1 MKKSCYGLIID
12 SANMESLEHEFKKL
26 DVSRP
31 NQRKDESKSAES
43 SNENA
48 PAAAESLLPLD
59 HFIQDLDERKGK
71 LPCQCKEV
79 TDIQT
84 SVENF
89 LKVLLLDI
97 EKDFP
102 FFKTTLINSGSFYE
116 GTKVGKPDEFDY
128 FVQLDNFSQPEDI
141 RFEELAHSVVTVI
154 PSESAFEKL
163 LKVNPSLCSFDWR
176 EKIKRPFF
184 GALHSKL
191 ARGFEAFDLQVL
203 SDTTRRHGPAYTLHL
218 KWTGGKLYK
227 GLNIAV
233 DLVLAVKINSHS
245 STMEVD
251 FESQAGRVVPSLL
264 DTLPYY
270 FAVSG
275 YKEYPVS
282 SSSNLFKEFKEE
294 QEKRSLGFPVSESK
308 ISLRISLKE
317 FHCLL
322 RISQSS
328 LEQSLFR
335 DHFGPDGGPSVCLRV
350 LKVLRDMTRPFGQFW
365 YCLSLYIFNKRKSID
380 ENVLDFIDID
390 KKINNNL
397 VRHTKLHSPCGVTE
411 PDMESSKYISS
422 YTLKTLTLFE
432 WSTNP
437 EEKQWTGSNLTQR
450 IVNIFTGLLDLLK
463 QNKGIRSFWYED
475 YNVLPADGES
485 DVLLSDAI
493 NRVTIILKC
502 ISSSRNA
509 SKYCFKN
516 CVQTLKDFVK
526 LARRKTKLTRF
537 LHSSLEGNFGD
548 KIREVLEE
556 SVGKTKKKGSPHI
569 PKGPRWKPYSA
580 IVDVDFFS
588 DHSVF
593 CGIYIRALLEKIAPE
608 EDFQILSSYFQSKDD
623 SIFVS
628 GTDSFT
634 MEEAEEIV
642 KNSRHLFEEIARDR
656 MNDLKTFLPDYSLWS
671 RDFKHDEVA
680 DLLKLLRKN
689 FEKDLEILRNKL
701 KTEKVSRKP
710 GTGV

>member
-1 MKKSCYGLIID
+1 
-12 SANMESLEHEFKKL
+12 MESLEHEFKKL
-26 DVSRP
+26 DVRRP
-31 NQRKDESKSAES
+31 NQGEDELKSSES

-71 LPCQCKEV
+71 LPCCKEV

-89 LKVLLLDI
+89 LKALLLEI
-97 EKDFP
+97 EKDLP

-251 FESQAGRVVPSLL
+251 FESQAGRVVTSLL

-282 SSSNLFKEFKEE
+282 SSSNLF
-294 QEKRSLGFPVSESK
+294 SEST
-308 ISLRISLKE
+308 ISLRES
-317 FHCLL
+317 HCLL
-322 RISQSS
+322 RCSQSC

-335 DHFGPDGGPSVCLRV
+335 DHFGPDGGPSICLRV
-350 LKVLRDMTRPFGQFW
+350 LKVLLDMTRKFDQCGF
-365 YCLSLYIFNKRKSID
+365 CISLQCSFNKEKSIYQ
-380 ENVLDFIDID
+380 NVRAFINVD
-390 KKINNNL
+390 KEITNSD
-397 VRHTKLHSPCGVTE
+397 RHTNTHFLCGVPE
-411 PDMESSKYISS
+411 PYEDSSKSYISS
-422 YTLKTLTLFE
+422 YTLKTLALFE
-432 WSTNP
+432 WSKNP

-450 IVNIFTGLLDLLK
+450 IVNIFTVLLDLLK

-502 ISSSRNA
+502 ISSLRNA
-509 SKYCFKN
+509 SKYCIKN

-537 LHSSLEGNFGD
+537 LHSSLEGIFGD
-548 KIREVLEE
+548 TIREVLEE
-556 SVGKTKKKGSPHI
+556 SVGKTKKKGSPPI

-623 SIFVS
+623 SIIVS

-642 KNSRHLFEEIARDR
+642 KNSRHLFEEIARNR

-689 FEKDLEILRNKL
+689 FEKDLDILRNKL

-710 GTGV
+710 GTGVET

>member
-1 MKKSCYGLIID
+1 MKKSCHGFIID
-12 SANMESLEHEFKKL
+12 RDTDMESLENEFKKL
-26 DVSRP
+26 DVRRP
-31 NQRKDESKSAES
+31 NQGEDESKSSES

-71 LPCQCKEV
+71 LPCCKEV

-89 LKVLLLDI
+89 LKALLLEI
-97 EKDFP
+97 EKDLP

-163 LKVNPSLCSFDWR
+163 LQVNRSLRSFDWK
-176 EKIKRPFF
+176 EKIKSPFF

-218 KWTGGKLYK
+218 KWTGGKLYE

-245 STMEVD
+245 STMKVD
-251 FESQAGRVVPSLL
+251 FESQAGRVVSSLL

-282 SSSNLFKEFKEE
+282 SSSNLF
-294 QEKRSLGFPVSESK
+294 SEST
-308 ISLRISLKE
+308 ISLRES
-317 FHCLL
+317 HCLL
-322 RISQSS
+322 RCSQSC

-335 DHFGPDGGPSVCLRV
+335 DHFGPDGGPSICLRV
-350 LKVLRDMTRPFGQFW
+350 LKVLLDMTRKFDQCGF
-365 YCLSLYIFNKRKSID
+365 CISLQCSFNKEKSIYQ
-380 ENVLDFIDID
+380 NVRTFINVD
-390 KKINNNL
+390 KEITNSD
-397 VRHTKLHSPCGVTE
+397 RHTNTHFLCGVPE
-411 PDMESSKYISS
+411 PYEDSSKSYISS
-422 YTLKTLTLFE
+422 YTLKTLALFE
-432 WSTNP
+432 WSKNP

-450 IVNIFTGLLDLLK
+450 IVNIFTVLLDLLK
-463 QNKGIRSFWYED
+463 QNEGIRSFWYED

-509 SKYCFKN
+509 SKYCFEN

-593 CGIYIRALLEKIAPE
+593 SGIYIRALLEKLAPE

-634 MEEAEEIV
+634 KEEAEEIV
-642 KNSRHLFEEIARDR
+642 KNSRHIFEEIARNR

-680 DLLKLLRKN
+680 ELLKLLRKN

-701 KTEKVSRKP
+701 KTEKVSREP
-710 GTGV
+710 GTGVET